1 MATTITVTSPAS
13 PVSHMP
19 VAEPNGHSRRQ
30 YAPSLWGNFFLTHE
44 PFTQKELL
52 SMKEKALVM
61 KEEVRRILLDTAA
74 SDDVAKKLELVDSLQ
89 RLGVGYHYR
98 NEIDEVLRAVYD
110 DNHTGSDDLYVTSLR
125 FYLLRKH
132 GYAISSDV
140 FVKFRDE
147 EGNIS
152 SDDVNALMM
161 LYDAAHMS
169 TPGEDILDNIITFN
183 KSHLQS
189 VARKNL
195 ETAEVEEARFTLET
209 PRFRRVER
217 VEARRFIS
225 VYEKKVERDD
235 SILEFAKMDFNI
247 VQAIYCT
254 ELKELTIWWED
265 FKSRTDMRFARDRM
279 VEMYFWMMGLVY
291 EPFYSYARILLT
303 KVVLFY
309 ALLDDVYDNYTTT
322 EEIMMFTE
330 AMERWDEKAPENLPE
345 NLRVFYN
352 NLISN
357 VKEIM
362 EKLKILKNE
371 NAEAVR
377 KLVFHVDKSYHA
389 EVEWRDENYI
399 PASVEEHLQI
409 SMPSIVAMQTGNHAL
424 VSLGDVTPMEAVEW
438 AFNFPKIVRAVAIVA
453 RISNDIMSHERE
465 QASEHMVSTVQ
476 TCMKQHGVTAEEAI
490 EKLRVHVE
498 KAWMEIVQGC
508 LDQDYSIVLLEKLVN
523 CARTIDFIYKR
534 EDAYTCSSNLKD
546 TITSLYVKSI

>member
-279 VEMYFWMMGLVY
+279 VEM
-291 EPFYSYARILLT
+291 
-303 KVVLFY
+303 
-309 ALLDDVYDNYTTT
+309 
-322 EEIMMFTE
+322 
-330 AMERWDEKAPENLPE
+330 WDEKAPENLPE

-377 KLVFHVDKSYHA
+377 KLVFHVAKSYHA